1 MDHIHFFPHLVHGF
15 RPLRIDVDILDVVT
29 VRGKSI
35 FNKCAMGCGPNQ
47 HETENDLLCMHSL
60 RLVTWTAHE
69 ADT

>member
-1 MDHIHFFPHLVHGF
+1 VA
-15 RPLRIDVDILDVVT
+15 